1 MDTGPADRQHT
12 MVDST
17 SDDRTVNNAARHQ
30 YRVLSD
36 VEKELVQDFKDQGER
51 FIKACKVLIM
61 DRPDN
66 GDVVREYR
74 LAITHMEDAVMR
86 AVRGVTA

>member
-1 MDTGPADRQHT
+1 MAEDNE

-17 SDDRTVNNAARHQ
+17 SDERTVNNSTRQQ

-36 VEKELVQDFKDQGER
+36 EEKATVDWFKEAGAA
-51 FIKACKVLIM
+51 FIKHAEDLRTS
-61 DRPDN
+61 RPEA
-66 GDVVREYR
+66 GREFS

-86 AVRGVTA
+86 AVRGITQ